1 MPTTNI
7 APNYTATIE
16 VTNGRRFEIF
26 PDPERQSV
34 DSFDDYDVFTLVAGQ
49 AWSVE
54 LTLTNGGATEFVDC
68 RLANMPTI
76 NMYVAADED
85 PTTAPLRLA
94 GRDIGSTVTEVDA
107 VNGVVKLE
115 CPTGSLTRFYA
126 TNFDPTEKGAIRIFF
141 EFVNA
146 AGQSIIFQDNV
157 NVQDDEYSGTGT
169 TPPTGFTAVTT
180 TPSSR
185 QTIESSGD
193 VIGLEVEANATQTAN
208 IAQFVAN
215 GGTTG
220 VKVTASGE
228 LQAEID
234 PTTGAG
240 VGDRDYNDARYRQSS
255 VDIVNADMADNSVGT
270 AEIVDDAVTQ
280 AKMALLSVGTPEL
293 IDDAVTQDKM
303 GLLSVGTPELIDDSV
318 TNAKIGASAVGTTEL
333 ASNAVTQAK
342 IGAKAVGVN
351 EIDDAAV
358 GTLQLGDNSV
368 TGAKLNASIDDLSD
382 VDNTGVADGNVLT
395 WDSANGK
402 YEPAAPATGGSGVI
416 LKPYTFS
423 TTTTIGGLAAGQIRY
438 NNVTPISVTEIYI
451 HAQNKDGIDI
461 AAQIGVLT
469 DNKIL
474 IKQDGTKLGM
484 FTVDTV
490 TDNLDSTYTLAVT
503 VGTQGSLPDN
513 LAEVACDFDYITSG
527 NSSLVSVFG
536 RTTPNI
542 VAQAG
547 DYDASQ
553 VDNDSNVTGATV
565 ADALNTLDASS
576 GYPKGYVTGL
586 GTSGA
591 VNIDWSAGDYFE
603 IGTLTG
609 NISLT
614 FSNVLQGQTITIDV
628 TGASGYTFTL
638 PASVD
643 ISLEG
648 TTFTSDVRNIVWL
661 KARNGATNQMSSFN
675 VLTAS

>member
-7 APNYTATIE
+7 APNYQATIE

-85 PTTAPLRLA
+85 PTTAPLQLA
-94 GRDIGSTVTEVDA
+94 GRGIGSTVTEVDA

-126 TNFDPTEKGAIRIFF
+126 TNFEPTEKGAIRIFF

-169 TPPTGFTAVTT
+169 TPPTGFSAVTT

-193 VIGLEVEANATQTAN
+193 VIGLEVEANAIQTAN
-208 IAQFVAN
+208 VAQFVAN

-228 LQAEID
+228 LQAEVD

-255 VDIVNADMADNSVGT
+255 VEIANADMANNSVNT

-280 AKMALLSVGTPEL
+280 
-293 IDDAVTQDKM
+293 
-303 GLLSVGTPELIDDSV
+303 
-318 TNAKIGASAVGTTEL
+318 AKIGASAVGTTEL

-368 TGAKLNASIDDLSD
+368 TGAKLNASINDLND

-395 WDSANGK
+395 WDSANGR
-402 YEPAAPATGGSGVI
+402 YEPTVPATGGSGVI

-553 VDNDSNVTGATV
+553 VDNDSGVTGATV
-565 ADALNTLDASS
+565 ADALNTLDATS
-576 GYPKGYVTGL
+576 GYPKGYVNTL

-591 VNIDWSAGDYFE
+591 VNVDWSAGDYFE

-675 VLTAS
+675 VLTA